1 MQEPLL
7 QKGKGKEKEVVEPT
21 VILKADARD
30 RGIAQPGSL
39 MDEER
44 VPYNTPGNRHRQDIS
59 QPWRFEGEGRTEYF
73 IPTLICFVFKS
84 IGNLKLLDMTCT
96 VVFTMV
102 LRFNLKGL
110 PEDAIE
116 YLFNGEDKHNIKF
129 RIDEREVE
137 NLSES
142 LVVRRRGD
150 MLFCTFRSGEEPF
163 FFYPDLSNLP
173 FDEPDL
179 NLKFEMTSVEDKAK
193 FRNYR
198 FNCLIKKPIVGSTG
212 MLTFK
217 EHADRIPEYDFAI
230 SQTSITR
237 PMETKKEDGR
247 FLYVYYPITTVT
259 MQFFR
264 HPEYLVFSVVIPL
277 LLLNLF
283 TLSSFIL
290 EPDEVSDKLAILV
303 TILLALFAFTFTV
316 RQSIPSVPYL
326 TGLEKQIFVS
336 VIILFFAG
344 LEAIVSYITS
354 DAPAQIYLKNVIMGV
369 DFAIVILYAVIFCI
383 QYAVFKTRCHK
394 FSKENDEFAATQTVK
409 MQSVQ
414 PDFKWSECVG
424 GGPLKCK
431 DEHLEKL

>member
-1 MQEPLL
+1 MKNDHLDKGRTQDPL
-7 QKGKGKEKEVVEPT
+7 
-21 VILKADARD
+21 
-30 RGIAQPGSL
+30 
-39 MDEER
+39 DEER
-44 VPYNTPGNRHRQDIS
+44 VPLNTPGNRHTVDIS

-110 PEDAIE
+110 PEDAVK
-116 YLFNGEDKHNIKF
+116 YLFDGENHNIKF

-137 NLSES
+137 NLKDNM
-142 LVVRRRGD
+142 VVRRRGE
-150 MLFCTFRSGEEPF
+150 MLFCTYRSAEEPF

-179 NLKFEMTSVEDKAK
+179 NLKFEMTSVEDKEK
-193 FRNYR
+193 RRNYR

-237 PMETKKEDGR
+237 PMETKKENGR

-290 EPDEVSDKLAILV
+290 QPDEVSDKLAILV

-344 LEAIVSYITS
+344 LEAIVSYITTETS
-354 DAPAQIYLKNVIMGV
+354 VQVYLRNVIIGV
-369 DFAIVILYAVIFCI
+369 DVAIVVLYSIIFCI
-383 QYAVFKTRCHK
+383 QYAVFKARCHQ
-394 FSKENDEFAATQTVK
+394 FSKENDEFAQTQTVK

-414 PDFKWSECVG
+414 PDFSWKECVG
-424 GGPLKCK
+424 GGPLKCR
-431 DEHLEKL
+431 DANLEKL

>member
-1 MQEPLL
+1 MNEPLL
-7 QKGKGKEKEVVEPT
+7 KKTDDVVVIMKNDHLDKGRSAGDGKD
-21 VILKADARD
+21 I
-30 RGIAQPGSL
+30 
-39 MDEER
+39 DEER
-44 VPYNTPGNRHRQDIS
+44 VPLNTPGNRHTVDIS

-84 IGNLKLLDMTCT
+84 IGNLKLTDMTLT

-110 PEDAIE
+110 PEDAIN
-116 YLFNGEDKHNIKF
+116 YLFDGENHNIKF
-129 RIDEREVE
+129 RVDEREIE
-137 NLSES
+137 NLKENM
-142 LVVRRRGD
+142 VVRRRGD
-150 MLFCTFRSGEEPF
+150 LLFCTYRSGLEEF

-179 NLKFEMTSVEDKAK
+179 NLKFEMTSVEDKEK
-193 FRNYR
+193 RRNYR

-217 EHADRIPEYDFAI
+217 EHSDRIPEYDFAI

-237 PMETKKEDGR
+237 PMETKKEAGR
-247 FLYVYYPITTVT
+247 FLYVYYPVTTVT

-290 EPDEVSDKLAILV
+290 GSDDVSDKLSILV

-336 VIILFFAG
+336 VIVLFFSG
-344 LEAIVSYITS
+344 LEAIVSFVTTDS
-354 DAPAQIYLKNVIMGV
+354 VVQVYLKNVIIGV
-369 DFAIVILYAVIFCI
+369 DVAIVVLYAVIFTI
-383 QYAVFKTRCHK
+383 QYVVFKIRCIK
-394 FSKENDEFAATQTVK
+394 FIKENEEFEQTQTVK

-414 PDFKWSECVG
+414 PDFSWKECVG
-424 GGPLKCK
+424 AGPLKCK
-431 DEHLEKL
+431 DQHLLMDLH